1 MYHALRKNS
10 DLTGIASEILI
21 FTPDECET
29 IISMA
34 LQSDEKTNRALSK
47 DDSIGSFQE
56 YSIDENKFSG
66 LYKHISKVFSVG
78 NFLNFYYTGISL
90 KIIRYRTDDFY
101 APHTDWSIDRLRTKL
116 SMLVQLSESDD
127 YTGSE
132 AIIHAGPDSV
142 SITQER
148 GVGAVWPSWTLHE
161 ATPVRSGERW
171 ELVAYAEG
179 SPFS

>member
-1 MYHALRKNS
+1 MHHTLRKNS
-10 DLTGIASEILI
+10 DLAGIASEILI
-21 FTPDECET
+21 FTSDECET

-34 LQSDEKTNRALSK
+34 LQADKPDSQALVK
-47 DDSIGSFQE
+47 NDSIRSFTQ

-78 NFLNFYYTGISL
+78 NFLNFYYTEISL
-90 KIIRYRTDDFY
+90 KIIRYRDGGFH
-101 APHTDWSIDRLRTKL
+101 APHTDWSADKLRRKL
-116 SMLVQLSESDD
+116 SMVVQLSEADD

-132 AIIHAGPDSV
+132 AIIHAGPDGI

>member
-1 MYHALRKNS
+1 MHHTLRKNP
-10 DLTGIASEILI
+10 DLAGIASEILI
-21 FTPDECET
+21 FTSDECET

-34 LQSDEKTNRALSK
+34 LQEDNPDSQSLVEN
-47 DDSIGSFQE
+47 DSICSLTQ
-56 YSIDENKFSG
+56 YSIDRKRFSG
-66 LYKHISKVFSVG
+66 LYQHINKVFSVG
-78 NFLNFYYTGISL
+78 NFLNFYYTDISL
-90 KIIRYRTDDFY
+90 KIIRYRDGGFH
-101 APHTDWSIDRLRTKL
+101 APHTDWSADKLRRKL
-116 SMLVQLSESDD
+116 SMVVQLSEADD

-132 AIIHAGPDSV
+132 AIIHAGPDGI